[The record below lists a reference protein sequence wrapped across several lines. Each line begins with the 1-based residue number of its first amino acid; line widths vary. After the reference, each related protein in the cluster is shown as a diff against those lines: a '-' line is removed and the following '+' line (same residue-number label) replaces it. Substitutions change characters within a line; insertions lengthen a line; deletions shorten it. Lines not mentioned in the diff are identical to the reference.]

1 MLKNLKEV
9 IMERHSCDDDQL
21 KVIFSEDKSI
31 VVTAPAGCGKTT
43 TMISKIAWELSS
55 NHVSLNKKIL
65 AITYSVAGAMKIR
78 DSLRTLLPELID
90 HSECFLDRVDVS
102 NYHQFSMKILN
113 KYGYVLNPDLS
124 DLYSFDI
131 LDEDSRSVLPSVT
144 GKELD
149 TLISFKNAVKNS
161 DEETIKSSLDLYWD
175 VLQKRLIPNK
185 KITYNGLIVSA
196 IMLLHT
202 HHEIAEFYQKY
213 YQMVI
218 VDEFQDT
225 NYLGFF
231 FLKELIGENRTV
243 FLGDDIQR
251 IYGFIGAV
259 HDLFSVVKNEYSSEE
274 FCFRTNYRFPENPE
288 IKELDMLFRSYGE
301 NYQASNLTAKLS
313 FRSFNS
319 DAQETAFVFEGISC
333 ILERTEDKVAVLVRA
348 GYQGDSIAK
357 KLTQEGISFF
367 NCLYKESD
375 IEYERFYD
383 IAVEEFHKTNRNNK
397 ALIKNLKLCLG
408 SVMARKD
415 EIITEANRTFVF
427 DSLYRLLEI
436 LFDQSRGWDCT
447 PEERYAQIDFSLGNK
462 GLKYM
467 MEYMNERVILSTIH
481 GAKGLEWQYVIVPGL
496 VSYSFPASPICKECK
511 NIYSNC
517 TYGYDFCKCNFMP
530 GMEKHFKEEI
540 SVFYVALT
548 RAKKE
553 VFFTASN
560 GNNPWGYPKKT
571 SCFITLPGVV
581 CEEFSWK
588 KRIDPIK
595 VQG

>member
-1 MLKNLKEV
+1 MLKNIKDV

-43 TMISKIAWELSS
+43 TMISKIAWELTS
-55 NHVSLNKKIL
+55 NHIPLNKKIL
-65 AITYSVAGAMKIR
+65 AITYSVSGAMKIR
-78 DSLRTLLPELID
+78 DSLRTLLPEIVD
-90 HSECFLDRVDVS
+90 CSERLLARVDVS

-113 KYGYVLNPDLS
+113 KYGYVLNPYLS

-131 LDEDSRSVLPSVT
+131 FDEDSYSVLTTVT
-144 GKELD
+144 AKELE
-149 TLISFKNAVKNS
+149 TLRIFKNAVKNS
-161 DEETIKSSLDLYWD
+161 DEEAIRSSLYSYWK
-175 VLQKRLIPNK
+175 VLREKLIPNNM
-185 KITYNGLIVSA
+185 ITFNGLIASA
-196 IMLLHT
+196 ILLLHT

-231 FLKELIGENRTV
+231 FLKELIRENRTV

-259 HDLFSVVKNEYSSEE
+259 HNLFSVVQNEYCSKE
-274 FCFRTNYRFPENPE
+274 FCFRTNYRFPENQKL
-288 IKELDMLFRSYGE
+288 KELDLLFRSYGE
-301 NYQASNLTAKLS
+301 NYQASNLTARLS
-313 FRSFNS
+313 FRSFDS
-319 DAQETAFVFEGISC
+319 DAQETDFIFEGISC

-357 KLTQEGISFF
+357 KLMQEGISFF

-383 IAVEEFHKTNRNNK
+383 VVIEEFHKTNGNNK
-397 ALIKNLKLCLG
+397 ALIKNLKSCLG
-408 SVMARKD
+408 TVMARKD
-415 EIITEANRTFVF
+415 EIITEANRIFVF

-436 LFDQSRGWDCT
+436 LFEQSRVWNCS

-462 GLKYM
+462 GLKHM

-496 VSYSFPASPICKECK
+496 ESYCFPSSHVCKKCK
-511 NIYSNC
+511 DNYSNC
-517 TYGYDFCKCNFMP
+517 TYKYDFCKCNFNA
-530 GMEKHFKEEI
+530 GMEKCFKEEI

-548 RAKKE
+548 RAKKD

-560 GNNPWGYPKKT
+560 GKNSWGYPKKN
-571 SCFITLPGVV
+571 SCFITLPGVT
-581 CEEFSWK
+581 CEEYSWK
-588 KRIDPIK
+588 MRI
-595 VQG
+595 GTE